1 MLLLSIFIFG
11 NVWLNVGQGITVLH
25 VQNEYLA
32 GLSVVFILGI
42 AKIVDAGTGVNSA
55 IIATSTLWKFEFYTG
70 IVLLSLRIPLA
81 YIFIQK
87 YGILG
92 PAYAELISQVV
103 YNFIR
108 YEFLRRRFKMQPFN
122 LETLYTVL
130 LGVAAT
136 AATYFLFYGINGWL
150 GIIIRS
156 ALFSGILIGGIF
168 LLKLTPD
175 AMQLVDVAKS
185 RIRNW
190 KK

>member
-1 MLLLSIFIFG
+1 M
-11 NVWLNVGQGITVLH
+11 
-25 VQNEYLA
+25 
-32 GLSVVFILGI
+32 
-42 AKIVDAGTGVNSA
+42 
-55 IIATSTLWKFEFYTG
+55 
-70 IVLLSLRIPLA
+70 RIPLA
-81 YIFIQK
+81 YILIQR
-87 YGILG
+87 YGIIG

-122 LETLYTVL
+122 TETLLTAI
-130 LGVAAT
+130 LGVVAI
-136 AATYFLFYGINGWL
+136 AATYFLFYNVDGWI

-156 ALFSGILIGGIF
+156 VLFSGILIGGIF

-175 AMQLVDVAKS
+175 AMQLVDVAKN